1 MTDRDREDLVALATD
16 GLSFWKA
23 HSLRRRIVHEPE
35 LAQEWE
41 AIQAL
46 YGQLRTMANV
56 HPVPATPV
64 WSPTQDKRP
73 IGVGLIAIGVVA
85 VAMSALVISWVAYNL
100 ITPKTIFVERPPVP
114 RPVSASN
121 LYNAE
126 TAPEP
131 IPIDPRRKSR
141 TVEGVGMVAGMN
153 TKTNMAWKILGNVRV
168 KVTYFDGT
176 SQTLVSAYTE
186 NKALMKRLQELGIP
200 FSPKDTPPI
209 IRWSRGKRIKNKLT
223 KFRPLEALPD
233 GVTRGIET
241 WVKREADGRMEGYGT
256 HEIKDGQGKVLATL
270 VVEPLPVQL
279 RHDRAASH
287 RRAEK

>member
-23 HSLRRRIVHEPE
+23 RSLRCRIAHEPE

-46 YGQLRTMANV
+46 YGQLRTVANV

-64 WSPTQDKRP
+64 WSPTQEKRP
-73 IGVGLIAIGVVA
+73 IGVGLIAIGVA
-85 VAMSALVISWVAYNL
+85 AITTGTLLISWVANNL
-100 ITPKTIFVERPPVP
+100 TTPKTIFVERPPVP
-114 RPVSASN
+114 RPVRASN
-121 LYNAE
+121 LYNLE

-141 TVEGVGMVAGMN
+141 TVEGVGMVADMY
-153 TKTNMAWKILGNVRV
+153 TNIAWKVLGNVRAR
-168 KVTYFDGT
+168 VTYFDGT
-176 SQTLVSAYTE
+176 TRTLVSAYTE
-186 NKALMKRLQELGIP
+186 NKALLKRLQELGIP

-209 IRWSRGKRIKNKLT
+209 IRWSRGARIKNKLT
-223 KFRPLEALPD
+223 KYRPMEALPD
-233 GVTRGIET
+233 GATRGYET
-241 WVKREADGRMEGYGT
+241 WVKREADGRMTGYGT
-256 HEIKDGQGKVLATL
+256 HQIQDEEGKVLATL
-270 VVEPLPVQL
+270 VIEPLPVQL